1 MHRVSSVY
9 RQYRPLCALA
19 QHTRK
24 RYALGS
30 EERMPAHD
38 DTHSA
43 KAGRPA
49 TKSFLASMAVLAAL
63 MLAAGFLGQALPSG
77 SYERSALPGGG
88 SAVIPGSYA
97 PAPRPDYPAWRLLT
111 APLEVLAGED
121 AALAVV
127 IIAFIIIVGG
137 AFALLK
143 EAGVLEASVQALAR
157 RFGAR
162 RKRFLAVV
170 CLFFMLIGSFMGI
183 FEEVVPLVPLAVSL
197 ALSFGW
203 DAFTGLGMSVLAVG
217 FGFSAAIANPFSIGS
232 AQKLAGLPVLSGAPF
247 RIASFALIYA
257 LYIAFM
263 LSYVNALEKKRAAKP
278 SADGTLSERDA
289 QAAAPRAS
297 SAQGQAT
304 RGVRFFAWSGAA
316 LALAVLASSLTGIG
330 SDYVLPAIALGF
342 LIIGIGAGLSSG
354 IKPATALKAFARGSA
369 GVAPAGILI
378 LMALSVKQIIVAAGV
393 MDTILHGASELLGT
407 ASGYGAAGLMYGVTL
422 VMNFFIG
429 SASAKAFL
437 LMPILAPLADLAGLS
452 RQIAVQAFAFGDG
465 FSNMLYPTNAVLL
478 ISLGLAGMSWG
489 SWLRRTW
496 KLQLATLLLT
506 LALLMLAVAIGY
518 S

>member
-1 MHRVSSVY
+1 M
-9 RQYRPLCALA
+9 PINDDA
-19 QHTRK
+19 QT
-24 RYALGS
+24 
-30 EERMPAHD
+30 
-38 DTHSA
+38 A
-43 KAGRPA
+43 KSGRTA

-88 SAVIPGSYA
+88 SAVVPGSYA
-97 PAPRPDYPAWRLLT
+97 PTQRPDYPAWRLLT

-203 DAFTGLGMSVLAVG
+203 DVFTGLGMSVLAVG

-232 AQKLAGLPVLSGAPF
+232 AQKLAGITLFSGAPF
-247 RIASFALIYA
+247 RIAAFALIYA
-257 LYIAFM
+257 LYMAFM
-263 LSYVNALEKKRAAKP
+263 LSYVNALEKKRASSVADSP
-278 SADGTLSERDA
+278 PDNRNGEESAPVTARSVDDRTM
-289 QAAAPRAS
+289 
-297 SAQGQAT
+297 
-304 RGVRFFAWSGAA
+304 RGLRFFSWSGAA
-316 LALAVLASSLTGIG
+316 LALVVLASSLTGIG
-330 SDYVLPAIALGF
+330 SDYALPLIALGF

-354 IKPATALKAFARGSA
+354 IKPTAALKAFARGSA
-369 GVAPAGILI
+369 EVAPAAILI
-378 LMALSVKQIIVAAGV
+378 LMALSVKQIIVGAGV
-393 MDTILHGASELLGT
+393 MDTILHGASELLGS
-407 ASGYGAAGLMYGVTL
+407 ASGYKAAGLMYGVTL
-422 VMNFFIG
+422 AMNFFIG

-452 RQIAVQAFAFGDG
+452 RQVAVQAFAFGDG